1 MAHTLRQKLADL
13 ILNGELKPGD
23 RLDEHTLAE
32 RFGVSRTP
40 IREAIRQ
47 LGVSGL
53 IEIRPRRSA
62 VVRSF
67 DRAELSEAF
76 EAMGEI
82 EALCASLAAVRMN
95 EAERLR
101 LRALITVSQDISART
116 DRSAALEMDFE
127 FHGLLHDGARNWM
140 LKTVAE
146 ETRLRITPYSA
157 ALYTMESYGADLGRP
172 HRQHTAIAEAVLERD
187 PERAAALMR
196 EHIAQSLIALQTF
209 FDKTATLP
217 AGEKEKDSVL

>member
-1 MAHTLRQKLADL
+1 MPHTLRQKIADL
-13 ILNGELKPGD
+13 VINGELKPGD
-23 RLDEHTLAE
+23 RLDEHSLAD

-47 LGVSGL
+47 LGASGL

-82 EALCASLAAVRMN
+82 EALCASMAAVRMN
-95 EAERLR
+95 EAERLK
-101 LRALITVSQDISART
+101 LRALMAASQDVSLRD
-116 DRSAALEMDFE
+116 DRPAALEMDFE
-127 FHGLLHDGARNWM
+127 FHGLLHDGARNRM

-157 ALYTMESYGADLGRP
+157 ALFMMEGYNADLERP
-172 HRQHTAIAEAVLERD
+172 HQQHAAIADAVLAGQGKE
-187 PERAAALMR
+187 AARLMR
-196 EHIAQSLIALQTF
+196 EHIAQALISLQQF
-209 FDKTATLP
+209 FEDTQSRSDAPKVK
-217 AGEKEKDSVL
+217 GEVR

>member
-1 MAHTLRQKLADL
+1 MPHTLRQQLADL
-13 ILNGELKPGD
+13 VLLGELKPGD
-23 RLDEHTLAE
+23 RLDENKLAE

-47 LGVSGL
+47 LGASGL

-67 DRAELSEAF
+67 DRTELSEAF

-82 EALCASLAAVRMN
+82 EALCAARAAVRFN
-95 EAERLR
+95 ESERLR
-101 LRALITVSQDISART
+101 LRALIATSEDITARK

-146 ETRLRITPYSA
+146 ETRLKITPYSA
-157 ALYTMESYGADLGRP
+157 ALFTMESYDADLGRP
-172 HRQHTAIAEAVLERD
+172 HNQHAEIAEAVLVGD
-187 PERAAALMR
+187 GDRAGALMR
-196 EHIAQSLIALQTF
+196 EHIAQALISLQTF
-209 FDKTATLP
+209 FEETAAQPDAPKAKGRT
-217 AGEKEKDSVL
+217 

>member
-1 MAHTLRQKLADL
+1 MPHTLRQKLADL
-13 ILNGELKPGD
+13 ILLGTLKPGD
-23 RLDEHTLAE
+23 RLDEHSLAE

-47 LGVSGL
+47 LGASGL

-67 DRAELSEAF
+67 DRTELSEAF

-82 EALCASLAAVRMN
+82 EALCAARAAVRFN
-95 EAERLR
+95 ESERLR
-101 LRALITVSQDISART
+101 LRALIATSEDITARE

-146 ETRLRITPYSA
+146 ETRLKITPYSA
-157 ALYTMESYGADLGRP
+157 ALFTMESYNADLSRP
-172 HRQHTAIAEAVLERD
+172 HYQHAEIAEAVLAGD
-187 PERAAALMR
+187 GDRAGALMR
-196 EHIAQSLIALQTF
+196 EHTAQSLISLQQF
-209 FDKTATLP
+209 FEETAARP
-217 AGEKEKDSVL
+217 DAPKEKGRT

>member
-1 MAHTLRQKLADL
+1 MPHTLRQKIADL
-13 ILNGELKPGD
+13 VLRGELKPGD
-23 RLDEHTLAE
+23 RLDEYSLAE

-40 IREAIRQ
+40 VREALRQ
-47 LGVSGL
+47 LGASGL
-53 IEIRPRRSA
+53 IEMRPRRSA

-67 DRAELSEAF
+67 DRNELSEAF

-82 EALCASLAAVRMN
+82 EALCAARAAVRFN

-101 LRALITVSQDISART
+101 LRALMATSEDIAARH

-146 ETRLRITPYSA
+146 ETRLKITPYSA
-157 ALYTMESYGADLGRP
+157 ALFTMERYDADLGLP
-172 HRQHTAIAEAVLERD
+172 HRQHAGIADAVIEGD
-187 PERAAALMR
+187 AERAAALMQ
-196 EHIAQSLIALQTF
+196 EHIAQALISLHTF
-209 FDKTATLP
+209 FDKTA
-217 AGEKEKDSVL
+217 AFADSPTAKGLIR

>member
-1 MAHTLRQKLADL
+1 MPHTLRQKIADL
-13 ILNGELKPGD
+13 VLKGELKPGD
-23 RLDEHTLAE
+23 RLDEHSLAA

-40 IREAIRQ
+40 VREAIRQ
-47 LGVSGL
+47 LGASGL

-82 EALCASLAAVRMN
+82 EALCAARAAVRMN

-101 LRALITVSQDISART
+101 LRALIATSEDISART

-146 ETRLRITPYSA
+146 ETRLKITPYSA
-157 ALYTMESYGADLGRP
+157 ALFTMESYNADLERP
-172 HRQHTAIAEAVLERD
+172 HRQHADIAEAVLAGD
-187 PERAAALMR
+187 AERASTLMR
-196 EHIAQSLIALQTF
+196 EHIAQVLISLQKF
-209 FDKTATLP
+209 FDDTAARSDAP
-217 AGEKEKDSVL
+217 KVKGDNR